1 MPHAVSLQVAKVKS
15 LISHF
20 AAALPLP
27 LLALLASGA
36 FFSPALLVCSDT
48 ADLGIGYVHTG

>member
-20 AAALPLP
+20 FAALPLR
-27 LLALLASGA
+27 LLPILVFGA
-36 FFSPALLVCSDT
+36 FFSFAWILLT
-48 ADLGIGYVHTG
+48 